1 MSGSPLD
8 AGQVERISTVRK
20 SKGWNRVNPRF
31 LHQWDFFS
39 NVENSIICS
48 DAYQRQ
54 DLISSKESLV
64 AKGKLVSDQFIVP
77 TTLLITIGSFITTE
91 AKYHFEWE
99 FLSISYTLEI
109 KVKPQTDLFNGELE
123 ILIDHTSSSKDIC
136 PEDVHL
142 SIFNTDISANCI
154 GLLSWRGL
162 TVLRSTGKL
171 LFTLPSDEDINLETN
186 IYLEAYLSIPS
197 VI

>member
-64 AKGKLVSDQFIVP
+64 A
-77 TTLLITIGSFITTE
+77 
-91 AKYHFEWE
+91 
-99 FLSISYTLEI
+99 
-109 KVKPQTDLFNGELE
+109 
-123 ILIDHTSSSKDIC
+123 
-136 PEDVHL
+136 
-142 SIFNTDISANCI
+142 
-154 GLLSWRGL
+154 
-162 TVLRSTGKL
+162 TGKREIS
-171 LFTLPSDEDINLETN
+171 FRPVHRSNNIINNNWKFYNYRSKIPFRVGIPVYKLHIGNKSQTTN
-186 IYLEAYLSIPS
+186 RPFQR
-197 VI
+197 